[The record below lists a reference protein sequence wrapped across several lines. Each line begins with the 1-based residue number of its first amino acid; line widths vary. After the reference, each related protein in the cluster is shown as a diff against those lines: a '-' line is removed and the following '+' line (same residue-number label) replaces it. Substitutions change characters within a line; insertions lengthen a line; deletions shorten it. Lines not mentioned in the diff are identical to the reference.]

1 MKKSVLIAII
11 AVALVIIGVV
21 VSIIIFPMIKKPTDT
36 DSPLETNDD
45 LTESIAND
53 HGNAELN
60 SNVNLYDKSD
70 TRSIEDSILSA
81 SSKGDHLV
89 LDLEKDSPLGS
100 LEKGD
105 IFLLQGDP
113 DSPFGECYFGKV
125 VSKTNQA
132 GDISFEIETPEIDE
146 VFDSID
152 FDFSQEI
159 NLSNASSVITPEGVT
174 VRTVDDLSAEFDLQ
188 DDGVKT
194 GSLATPG
201 MSLLSNTQTTNEGVT
216 PNVSGNNILIEFSL
230 DLQKLIGEKMSPSDG
245 ESEAK
250 DDPELPTSEA
260 FYTVYYT
267 NAKLHYHKED
277 CHLVK
282 RKDYST
288 SISGAKSMGLTAC
301 KICRPFD
308 SSMETDTNLTL
319 TGTIGLNDIKVSIES
334 ESGDWDIADGFDNFK
349 IKTDGKFV
357 AKLKLHGDIEYEFSS
372 EEREILVDEN
382 REWSFEWSNDK
393 DKLISFEGLDKKL
406 FPLLFIAY
414 DGKWSVQAGFG
425 SNDDVAM
432 PLTIGLML
440 YTDIEGNI
448 TAGADLYCSYEYPIK
463 REIDIFKDGKFL
475 GIGASDED
483 SPSESSE
490 AEGKFKW
497 GLKFEAKAEAD
508 VQLLNGSVMLY
519 VGNINLLEL
528 SIFKCGIEANGTV
541 AFDSDKWQ
549 NDHHGLSAEG
559 KAYAYME
566 FFQLDFKAKIE
577 SKWGIDEETSAH
589 FGPAIRMQWGFA
601 GTTEKKETTENGVI
615 YTSYGD
621 GTCFV
626 SGTTENI
633 PKKVEIPS
641 MRNGD
646 TVVAIGEN
654 AFANLSWELIEVEL
668 PNTIKVIDNSA
679 FENCSELISI
689 NIPDGVTYIGE
700 NAFNSTALSDIE
712 IPDSVQFIGEGAFW
726 GTNIT
731 ELKIPDGT
739 TVLHPY
745 TVSSDNLTT
754 IVIPNSV
761 TIIENNAFR
770 GNENLSMIKYGGTTA
785 QWTNGFITLAES
797 TDETWDD
804 SWDAYTGE
812 YIVICSNG
820 QVTKDGTIILDSEAE
835 SNADAD
841 TDVSKTSVGLAF
853 TLNKDKKSY
862 SVTGIGTCTD
872 SKIIIPSVYNGLP
885 VTEIGV
891 QAFYNC
897 TEITAIS
904 IPNSVT
910 KIWTDAFQRCTGLT
924 SVAIPKNVKEII
936 GNVFRCCEGLKS
948 ISVDSD
954 NQYFCVIDDV
964 LYSKDVSKL
973 ICCPATKESITI
985 QNSVIEIDT
994 RAFSYCRKIKS
1005 ITIPDGV
1012 TKIGA
1017 WAFEY
1022 CTGLT
1027 SISIPEGVSYLC
1039 QGMFLGC
1046 KNLTSVDIPDS
1057 LTIWDQGVFHG
1068 CEKLA
1073 NITIPQNITEI
1084 AWNLFYGCRSLT
1096 SVSIPGNIKVIDD
1109 NAFYNCR
1116 NLTSIQFEGTV
1127 SQWKAISF
1135 GTDWKRNVPATEVIC
1150 SDGTVNLQ

>member
-36 DSPLETNDD
+36 APPLETNDD

-125 VSKTNQA
+125 VSKTNQD
-132 GDISFEIETPEIDE
+132 GNVSFEIETPEIDE

-188 DDGVKT
+188 DAGVKT
-194 GSLATPG
+194 GSIATPG

-250 DDPELPTSEA
+250 DDPELPTSGA

-319 TGTIGLNDIKVSIES
+319 TGTIGLKDIKVSIES

-349 IKTDGKFV
+349 IKTDGNFV
-357 AKLKLHGDIEYEFSS
+357 AELKLHGDIEYEFSS
-372 EEREILVDEN
+372 EEREILIDEK
-382 REWSFEWSNDK
+382 REWSFEWSDKNDK

-414 DGKWSVQAGFG
+414 DGKWSVQAGIG

-448 TAGADLYCSYEYPIK
+448 TAGADLYCSYEYSIE

-483 SPSESSE
+483 NPSESSE
-490 AEGKFKW
+490 AEGKSKW

-528 SIFKCGIEANGTV
+528 SIFKFGIEANGTV

-559 KAYAYME
+559 KVYAYME

-577 SKWGIDEETSAH
+577 SKWGIDEERSAH
-589 FGPAIRMQWGFA
+589 FGPAKRMQWGFA
-601 GTTEKKETTENGVI
+601 GTTEKTETMENGVV

-626 SGTTENI
+626 SGTDYFLPE
-633 PKKVEIPS
+633 KVVIPS

-646 TVVAIGEN
+646 TVIAIGEN
-654 AFANLSWELIEVEL
+654 AFENITQDVFEVVL
-668 PNTIKVIDNSA
+668 PDTITFIDNGA
-679 FENCSELISI
+679 FDFCTDLTKV
-689 NIPDGVTYIGE
+689 NIPDGVKTIGE
-700 NAFNSTALSDIE
+700 AAFSSTALSSIAL
-712 IPDSVQFIGEGAFW
+712 PDSIRTIGADAFHN
-726 GTNIT
+726 THLT
-731 ELKIPDGT
+731 ELKIPDGI
-739 TVLHPY
+739 TVLPMGM
-745 TVSSDNLTT
+745 VSSDSLTVVEIPESVTVIERSALSGNGNLTT
-754 IVIPNSV
+754 
-761 TIIENNAFR
+761 
-770 GNENLSMIKYGGTTA
+770 IKYGGTVE
-785 QWTNGFITLAES
+785 QWTNGNITFGERWNEA
-797 TDETWDD
+797 WDD

-812 YIVICSNG
+812 YIVICSDG
-820 QVTKDGTIILDSEAE
+820 KVTKDGTIILDSETE
-835 SNADAD
+835 TDAD
-841 TDVSKTSVGLAF
+841 TDSDVGNQDASEGLKFTSNGDG
-853 TLNKDKKSY
+853 TCTIS
-862 SVTGIGTCTD
+862 GIGTCKDTD
-872 SKIIIPSVYNGLP
+872 IV
-885 VTEIGV
+885 
-891 QAFYNC
+891 
-897 TEITAIS
+897 
-904 IPNSVT
+904 
-910 KIWTDAFQRCTGLT
+910 
-924 SVAIPKNVKEII
+924 IPKVAPSGEAVVRI
-936 GNVFRCCEGLKS
+936 GENA
-948 ISVDSD
+948 
-954 NQYFCVIDDV
+954 FCDYHD
-964 LYSKDVSKL
+964 L
-973 ICCPATKESITI
+973 TSITI
-985 QNSVIEIDT
+985 PDSVTSIGDFAFTNCFNLTSITIPDSVMSIGDDSVFSLCDGLISITVEDGNSWYHSEGNCLIETATQTLIAGCQNSVIPDGVTSIGND
-994 RAFSYCRKIKS
+994 AFYGCSGLTS

-1012 TKIGA
+1012 TSIGH
-1017 WAFEY
+1017 WAFMY
-1022 CTGLT
+1022 CSNLMSITISDDVT
-1027 SISIPEGVSYLC
+1027 SIGNYVFFDCSSL
-1039 QGMFLGC
+1039 
-1046 KNLTSVDIPDS
+1046 SDIYYIG
-1057 LTIWDQGVFHG
+1057 TEAEWNAIVKGTNWDDVTGD
-1068 CEKLA
+1068 
-1073 NITIPQNITEI
+1073 
-1084 AWNLFYGCRSLT
+1084 Y
-1096 SVSIPGNIKVIDD
+1096 
-1109 NAFYNCR
+1109 
-1116 NLTSIQFEGTV
+1116 TV
-1127 SQWKAISF
+1127 HF
-1135 GTDWKRNVPATEVIC
+1135 NY
-1150 SDGTVNLQ
+1150 DGGSN